1 VSFAQLG
8 SHEIMVL
15 ELALRRT
22 LRITRV
28 LQPSPLKESRHKIR
42 VGVLRGE
49 VKVKACLNLVV
60 CLLRF
65 FVVNCSSNVIFFAT
79 SEGSPFSFS
88 LTINSFYV
96 MIIILIFRFKWQ
108 GEGLGMVTYQIP

>member
-1 VSFAQLG
+1 VSFAQFD

-22 LRITRV
+22 LGITGV
-28 LQPSPLKESRHKIR
+28 LQPSPLKESRPEIQ

-60 CLLRF
+60 YLLRF
-65 FVVNCSSNVIFFAT
+65 FLVNCSSNVFFFAT
-79 SEGSPFSFS
+79 SEGCPLSFS
-88 LTINSFYV
+88 LLTNSFYV
-96 MIIILIFRFKWQ
+96 KIIFLIFRFKGQW
-108 GEGLGMVTYQIP
+108 EGLGMVTYQFP